1 MDLAAAK
8 DVLRRFLAP
17 GADTASLLRALRP
30 ERRDYAEVFVQ
41 AAVEAAVATYEPA
54 WNGGALGVRT
64 QGAVDVELWGA
75 TTDELRSGDAPAAKS
90 FAPEWRTA
98 ARHLQRGLTFHGFRF
113 VDAAGHAVGGG
124 DGLVATTAGWRW
136 FPSPALAVEGL
147 PAPPPEPEPATP
159 PVTSAAAAPA
169 PGTSAAAAPAPA
181 TSAAAAPAPATSVA
195 AAPVSSPTA
204 RAHERIAAHVFA
216 GDRELRAELDA
227 SPLVARLRARLDVEV
242 VAARA
247 RRELLERGVRIAR
260 TLAPDLH
267 RVVDL
272 VKERLGLDLEVEIY
286 TGHLVLSPAAAL
298 PPTLGRVPLVLAPLV
313 LESCDHHELRFI
325 LGHELAHVALGH
337 HALTP
342 KHLEGSPEVDVR
354 LTARLFSWLRYAELS
369 ADRVGLACAGSFE
382 AAASALLKMTTGLQT
397 QRWVKGGAELARQ
410 YAELATLGTE
420 QSPQL
425 WFETHPFSP
434 LRLKSLELFARS
446 APLAEFLGHMGAQLS
461 AAELEREV
469 RQIMAWMDPVLPR
482 ASAPEALR
490 RFASFAGA
498 LVMLSDGATDPPESA
513 LLARIGTAEL
523 LGEVAE
529 ALRSGAGALRRA
541 LAAAAAAALLL
552 ASRAELVKLVEEV
565 ASMAMVTGGAS
576 EPERQVLRH
585 AAELLRLE
593 PGVVDAALARLGRG
607 LD

>member
-1 MDLAAAK
+1 MDLADAK
-8 DVLRRFLAP
+8 DVLRRFLVP
-17 GADTASLLRALRP
+17 GADAASLLRALRP

-64 QGAVDVELWGA
+64 TGAVDVELWGA
-75 TTDELRSGDAPAAKS
+75 TTDELRSGDAPAGKS
-90 FAPEWRTA
+90 FAPEWRGA
-98 ARHLQRGLTFHGFRF
+98 ARYLRRGLTFHGFRF
-113 VDAAGHAVGGG
+113 VDAAGHAVGG
-124 DGLVATTAGWRW
+124 
-136 FPSPALAVEGL
+136 
-147 PAPPPEPEPATP
+147 
-159 PVTSAAAAPA
+159 
-169 PGTSAAAAPAPA
+169 
-181 TSAAAAPAPATSVA
+181 
-195 AAPVSSPTA
+195 
-204 RAHERIAAHVFA
+204 
-216 GDRELRAELDA
+216 
-227 SPLVARLRARLDVEV
+227 
-242 VAARA
+242 
-247 RRELLERGVRIAR
+247 
-260 TLAPDLH
+260 
-267 RVVDL
+267 
-272 VKERLGLDLEVEIY
+272 
-286 TGHLVLSPAAAL
+286 
-298 PPTLGRVPLVLAPLV
+298 
-313 LESCDHHELRFI
+313 
-325 LGHELAHVALGH
+325 
-337 HALTP
+337 
-342 KHLEGSPEVDVR
+342 GSPEVDVR

-382 AAASALLKMTTGLQT
+382 AAASALLKMTTGLHT
-397 QRWVKGGAELARQ
+397 ERWVKGGAELARQ

-446 APLAEFLGHMGAQLS
+446 APLAEFLGHMGAQVS

-498 LVMLSDGATDPPESA
+498 LVMLSDGTTDPEEGA

-529 ALRSGAGALRRA
+529 ALRSGADALRRA

-552 ASRAELVKLVEEV
+552 APRTELVKLIEEV

-576 EPERQVLRH
+576 EPERQVLHH